1 MKLEDRVSRK
11 LATMADASG
20 LPDYKICNI
29 AGVGHAQLSK
39 IRKNPRFLDPVF
51 LLKMR
56 PVLKCKYVDF
66 FMLGNR
72 MLPNLPVKDLYLKRI
87 KEQRTGRSITEQQAA
102 QAIGVRVTTYTTF
115 EKHGSMLLPDKF
127 EKLLDY
133 LEIKPEY
140 LAPPKTRKPTQPE
153 EPVVT
158 DPVEELDR
166 YVKEMHPVFKDP
178 QQDLF
183 SESDRIDD
191 LERRVN
197 LLEGFIKATFKT
209 YGMIEKAVSENG

>member
-1 MKLEDRVSRK
+1 MKLEDRVSHK
-11 LATMADASG
+11 LATIADASG
-20 LPDYKICNI
+20 IPDYKICTMS
-29 AGVGHAQLSK
+29 GVGHAQLSK
-39 IRKNPRFLDPVF
+39 IRKNPGFIDPVF
-51 LLKMR
+51 LLKVR
-56 PVLKCKYVDF
+56 GTLQCKYTDF

-72 MLPNLPVKDLYLKRI
+72 MLPNLPVKDLYQKRI
-87 KEQRTGRSITEQQAA
+87 KELRINLNITEQQVA

-115 EKHGSMLLPDKF
+115 EKHGNMLLPDKF

-140 LAPPKTRKPTQPE
+140 LAPPKTRKATQPE
-153 EPVVT
+153 EQRET

-166 YVKEMHPVFKDP
+166 DVKEIHPVINDP

-183 SESDRIDD
+183 SESDRIDE
-191 LERRVN
+191 LELRVN

-209 YGMIEKAVSENG
+209 YGMVKKAVDEIG

>member
-1 MKLEDRVSRK
+1 MNLEDRVSRK

-20 LPDYKICNI
+20 LPDYKICTMS
-29 AGVGHAQLSK
+29 GVGHAQLSK

-56 PVLKCKYVDF
+56 GALSCKYVDF

-72 MLPNLPVKDLYLKRI
+72 MLQNLPVKHLYLKRI
-87 KEQRTGRSITEQQAA
+87 KEQRISRNITEQQAA

-115 EKHGSMLLPDKF
+115 EKHGNMLLPDKF

-140 LAPPKTRKPTQPE
+140 LAPPKTRKTTQPE
-153 EPVVT
+153 EPRKT

-166 YVKEMHPVFKDP
+166 NVKEMHPVFKDP

-183 SESDRIDD
+183 SEADRIDD

-197 LLEGFIKATFKT
+197 MLEGFIKATFKT
-209 YGMIEKAVSENG
+209 YGMVEKAVDGIG